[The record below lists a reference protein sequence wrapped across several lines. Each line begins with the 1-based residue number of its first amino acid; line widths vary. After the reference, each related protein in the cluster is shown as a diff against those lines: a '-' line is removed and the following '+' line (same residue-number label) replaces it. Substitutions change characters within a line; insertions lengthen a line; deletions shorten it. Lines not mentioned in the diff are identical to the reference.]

1 MNKRITVLV
10 IDDDAFIR
18 KTLEHYLWIEGF
30 EVYSAKNG
38 RAGLKMA
45 RKKQLELILLDWTM
59 KGMNGLEVLS
69 HLKHDEK
76 TEHIPVFMMT
86 AKGTMDDIEKAYD
99 IGADNYITKPFD
111 PNRLGKRLKTK
122 LQETRPAQVK

>member
-122 LQETRPAQVK
+122 LQETGPAQVK

>member
-45 RKKQLELILLDWTM
+45 RKKQPELILLDWTM